1 MWCIYPFLEVNN
13 QNTELYN
20 FAFQHY
26 QQELQN
32 VLQTFGTSLAEL
44 NLPESPAEFRSLI
57 RRGFVLEFM
66 IVTVLRPVM
75 NITKPDKVSR
85 WYEKL
90 VKYERRKEKGGIH
103 KYLAG
108 KPPKLPSQEEVFQN
122 PRYMEFLQFYFKIA
136 TSLGAFQEMGLIYFE
151 LMKDSMFG
159 EGKLDGFEG
168 DVAKK
173 VKPFSGEWLK
183 RTLFGCTNS
192 QNPDTDVYTKKD
204 EEETGNNIKVETE
217 VALCIGADI
226 VYADEDETKPRVKIE
241 TGQEQELQKKDTEE
255 EIYEDVKP
263 TPDTQLP
270 QPPRE
275 PTPDPLRTL
284 AAELH
289 ASFLDYKTSYSGLKG
304 ILDNLEPTEENTED
318 SVLREEQEDILTE
331 IKPQNKPNSTSSRPS
346 GSRSQPVSTPT
357 IPGVDED
364 RINLNT
370 PLTLR
375 KISKDVDFSNRKV
388 QEAVSFLSSDCPTE
402 PSQEQRFKISRQAS
416 TETRKDS
423 FCSNLSKQEL
433 MDILDE
439 DEAAWDESEKFTAL
453 STGPIPEKENLSLI
467 SSYSVPSQSRQSAE
481 LPTTSDD
488 KKSILA
494 WLSLSPGAETAE
506 STDYVPLDFD
516 DDMIN
521 DIFKQNTENEL
532 NVPKNL
538 NQINLQPVIL
548 EPADLKPV
556 VLQPLDLELIDLQP
570 DDLQPVALQ
579 PADLQ
584 PVALQPAD
592 LQNNNVQS
600 DELQCV
606 VNQQTAEPQNT
617 NSILDWLSLSKQ
629 ISESK
634 PGNGNELAN
643 SEPSNNL
650 CSTKKDL
657 IVNEKEEVESV
668 QENDKN
674 IRIENKTSSD
684 VITIDTSEQI
694 PNIIIKE
701 TAEETE
707 IPETTDSAQENDI
720 FETKTA
726 SVTNASDFEKT
737 GVTSESASG
746 EPVNDSIQQ
755 NNEKKKVEDL
765 SRLQDNVDFVDI
777 TVCND
782 EKIVA
787 ESKNDSDKNQENITQ
802 TPTILINLEVEPETL
817 PAFELKELKDISCIG
832 SMASQIATDIIYR
845 SLRKSAKK
853 AKSYQENIAMDS
865 NHVKE
870 NGNSEKEEKIEITKN
885 ETAVCNG
892 VHETK
897 DNKIESKTTN
907 QILEE
912 VTDNIKH
919 MPTADDASSMNT
931 KDVKAGIVDQ
941 IENEEDEG
949 KKKKQENMLNLIRSR
964 LTEEAQLIKPS
975 RDESEVQTTISTQKM
990 GQEIDDLKDI
1000 LPNLKI
1006 KRTITIAAN
1015 LTPDLTQTQTVTT
1028 EDEDMP
1034 SLVDSQVDKN
1044 ENNSKLQVSET
1055 LVHRENCD
1063 QVVEIFDFI
1072 AENID
1077 QSDMSSVV
1085 RRFGARETKVSENLE
1100 LHTSMK
1106 NLNSRL
1112 SYLELENGD
1121 GLQNNV
1127 LLSGAD
1133 LQDNLNVIKGEGLE
1147 KYSPS
1152 HSEINPEKALT
1163 AQEESDI
1170 EQAIKDQP
1178 EKNQFS
1184 EKLISNP
1191 FSQVFEQDSP
1201 RSKTSSPETEEDESP
1216 EQDDEPETSSR
1227 SGNSTLKKRRNS
1239 QKKKRRKSK
1248 LYF

>member
-13 QNTELYN
+13 HNTELYN

-32 VLQTFGTSLAEL
+32 VLQTFGTNLAEL

-173 VKPFSGEWLK
+173 AKPFSGEWLK

-192 QNPDTDVYTKKD
+192 QNPDTDMYTKKD
-204 EEETGNNIKVETE
+204 EEEKGNNIKVETE

-241 TGQEQELQKKDTEE
+241 TGQGQELQKKDTEE

-263 TPDTQLP
+263 TPDTQVPQVP

-289 ASFLDYKTSYSGLKG
+289 ANFLDYKTSYSGLKG

-318 SVLREEQEDILTE
+318 SVMREEQEDILTE
-331 IKPQNKPNSTSSRPS
+331 IKPQVKPNSTCSRPS
-346 GSRSQPVSTPT
+346 SSRSQPVSTPT

-375 KISKDVDFSNRKV
+375 KVSKDVDFSNRKV

-439 DEAAWDESEKFTAL
+439 DEAAWDESEKTAL
-453 STGPIPEKENLSLI
+453 STGPIPEKENMSLN
-467 SSYSVPSQSRQSAE
+467 SSYSVPCQSKQSAE

-494 WLSLSPGAETAE
+494 WLSLSPSAETAE

-516 DDMIN
+516 DDTIN
-521 DIFKQNTENEL
+521 DIVKQNAES
-532 NVPKNL
+532 PKDL

-548 EPADLKPV
+548 EPADLKPM
-556 VLQPLDLELIDLQP
+556 VLQPLDLQLIDLQP
-570 DDLQPVALQ
+570 DDVQPVVLQ

-584 PVALQPAD
+584 T
-592 LQNNNVQS
+592 NNVQS
-600 DELQCV
+600 DEFQCV
-606 VNQQTAEPQNT
+606 VNQQEAEPQNT

-634 PGNGNELAN
+634 PGNGNKLPN
-643 SEPSNNL
+643 SEPSNNPY
-650 CSTKKDL
+650 STKKDL
-657 IVNEKEEVESV
+657 AINEKEETESV
-668 QENDKN
+668 KKNDEN
-674 IRIENKTSSD
+674 IRIEDKTSSD
-684 VITIDTSEQI
+684 VLTIDTSEQI
-694 PNIIIKE
+694 PFKNIKE

-707 IPETTDSAQENDI
+707 FSEKTDSEQGNYI
-720 FETKTA
+720 LETKTA
-726 SVTNASDFEKT
+726 FVNNASDFEKT

-746 EPVNDSIQQ
+746 EPANDSIQQ
-755 NNEKKKVEDL
+755 NNEKKEVEDV
-765 SRLQDNVDFVDI
+765 SRLQDNVDGVDI
-777 TVCND
+777 DVCND
-782 EKIVA
+782 EKIEK
-787 ESKNDSDKNQENITQ
+787 ESKNDSDKNQENISQ

-817 PAFELKELKDISCIG
+817 QTFELKELKDISGIG
-832 SMASQIATDIIYR
+832 NMASQIATDIIYG

-853 AKSYQENIAMDS
+853 AKILQENMVS
-865 NHVKE
+865 NIVNE
-870 NGNSEKEEKIEITKN
+870 NGQSEKKEKIEIKKM
-885 ETAVCNG
+885 ETSSCNG
-892 VHETK
+892 VHKTK
-897 DNKIESKTTN
+897 DNKIGSETTN

-912 VTDNIKH
+912 VIDDIKH
-919 MPTADDASSMNT
+919 LPTASLMNT
-931 KDVKAGIVDQ
+931 AETRAGIEDQ
-941 IENEEDEG
+941 IENEKDEE

-964 LTEEAQLIKPS
+964 LAEEARVLKPS
-975 RDESEVQTTISTQKM
+975 KNEPEVQETICTQKI

-1006 KRTITIAAN
+1006 KRTITIGSN
-1015 LTPDLTQTQTVTT
+1015 LNPDLTQTQTVTT

-1034 SLVDSQVDKN
+1034 SLLDSQVDKN

-1055 LVHRENCD
+1055 LVNRENCD

-1085 RRFGARETKVSENLE
+1085 RRFGARETEVSENLG

-1106 NLNSRL
+1106 KMNNRL

-1147 KYSPS
+1147 KYALSANS
-1152 HSEINPEKALT
+1152 KINSVKALT

-1170 EQAIKDQP
+1170 EQAIKHQP

-1191 FSQVFEQDSP
+1191 FSSVLEQDSP
-1201 RSKTSSPETEEDESP
+1201 PSKNSSPETEEDESP